1 LEFIRENPL
10 QGEPVPRSGRQG
22 VGKNESDPLSN
33 KTEKQKVKTLFK
45 IFPSP
50 SELAEAFAEDISGR
64 INSAGKSGLPF
75 NLAVSGGNT
84 PKLFFSILADKY
96 HASVN
101 WGSVHFFWVD
111 ERCVPPADPESN
123 YGMTK
128 QILLDKINIPVD
140 NVHRMRG
147 EDDPDRE
154 ADRYAHEILMNVR
167 KKDMLPVFDQV
178 ILGMGDDGHTASIF
192 PGNLNLIDSEKICE
206 VAVHPLSGQK
216 RITLTGKVINNADFI
231 TFLATGQNKARIIE
245 EIYKKKAQYMNYP
258 ASSIDPLR
266 GGIAWFLD
274 EKAGELI
281 KESLIC

>member
-1 LEFIRENPL
+1 MKALFRIF
-10 QGEPVPRSGRQG
+10 
-22 VGKNESDPLSN
+22 
-33 KTEKQKVKTLFK
+33 KTA
-45 IFPSP
+45 
-50 SELAEAFAEDISGR
+50 SELAKAFAEDLAGR

-75 NLAVSGGNT
+75 TLVVSGGNT
-84 PKLFFSILADKY
+84 PRLLFSILAEKY
-96 HASVN
+96 RASIN
-101 WGSVHFFWVD
+101 WGNVHFFWVD
-111 ERCVPPADPESN
+111 ERCVPPDDPESN

-128 QILLDKINIPVD
+128 QILLDKINIPEN

-154 ADRYAHEILMNVR
+154 AGRYSHEILMNVR
-167 KKDMLPVFDQV
+167 KKDMLPVFSQV

-206 VAVHPLSGQK
+206 VAVHPVSGQK

-231 TFLATGQNKARIIE
+231 TFLATGQNKAQIIE

-258 ASSIDPLR
+258 ASSIDPLH
-266 GGIAWFLD
+266 GSIAWLLD

>member
-1 LEFIRENPL
+1 MKALFRIF
-10 QGEPVPRSGRQG
+10 
-22 VGKNESDPLSN
+22 
-33 KTEKQKVKTLFK
+33 KTA
-45 IFPSP
+45 
-50 SELAEAFAEDISGR
+50 SELAKAFAEDLAGR

-75 NLAVSGGNT
+75 TLVVSGGNT
-84 PKLFFSILADKY
+84 PRLLFSILAEKY
-96 HASVN
+96 RASIN
-101 WGSVHFFWVD
+101 WGNVHFFWVD
-111 ERCVPPADPESN
+111 ERCVPPDDPESN

-128 QILLDKINIPVD
+128 QILLDKINIPEN

-154 ADRYAHEILMNVR
+154 AGRYSHEILMNVR
-167 KKDMLPVFDQV
+167 KKDMLPVFSQV

-206 VAVHPLSGQK
+206 VAVHPVSGQK

-258 ASSIDPLR
+258 ASSIDPLH
-266 GGIAWFLD
+266 GSIAWLLD